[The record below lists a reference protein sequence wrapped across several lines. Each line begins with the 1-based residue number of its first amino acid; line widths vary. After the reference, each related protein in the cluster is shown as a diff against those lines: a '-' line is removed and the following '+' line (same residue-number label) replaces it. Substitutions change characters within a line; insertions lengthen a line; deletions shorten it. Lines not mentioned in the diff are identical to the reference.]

1 MSCVSFCIKK
11 LHYIGSE
18 PHQYTPEQQ
27 KSISQNWWIINSALI
42 PEKIREGNF
51 FGDRSKQD
59 GDWLSISNIIIQHYN
74 QLHCMDS
81 KIRKWKI
88 PNSWDIDTF
97 SSIFSKMINW
107 AKLLQVYSFN
117 TCAQYACSSLS
128 PHDHAPLLSL
138 RLHMASLSSPDNK
151 YLIPVSDV

>member
-11 LHYIGSE
+11 LHHIGILASSVYTRTTEINITKLIMKLALVSE
-18 PHQYTPEQQ
+18 
-27 KSISQNWWIINSALI
+27 I
-42 PEKIREGNF
+42 IREGNF
-51 FGDRSKQD
+51 FGDQSKPD
-59 GDWLSISNIIIQHYN
+59 GDWLSMSNIIIQHYN